1 MNDDIGH
8 EMNHDD
14 LDFGDDA
21 DVVLPSDPAFDAW
34 LAKAA
39 PALNAPPA
47 TPRLQMWDA
56 IAAAQETSAAASR
69 DEIPG
74 VRPFRRAR
82 LIWPAAI
89 AAALLVGVG
98 IDRYA
103 LRSAPEPSRIAGAP
117 TGHAPTTVASAQPS
131 TANTDTTS
139 APSTTSTAETKP
151 TRVAVVK
158 SSTPSTRTEST
169 SPSVNDPAHLY
180 RLAAVQTLGQA
191 EALLTAYRA
200 SDRTGPNAIASRQ
213 LGLWGRDVLSSTRL
227 LLDSPAGSDPQ
238 LRPLLNDLELVLVQ
252 IIQLSGTPLG
262 ESDRALIDR
271 AMREHDLLQRI
282 RTAVPA
288 GVAGTASEE

>member
-1 MNDDIGH
+1 MNDDIGP
-8 EMNHDD
+8 EKNRDG

-21 DVVLPSDPAFDAW
+21 DVLLPSDPEFDAW
-34 LAKAA
+34 LVKAA

-89 AAALLVGVG
+89 AAALLIGVGV
-98 IDRYA
+98 DRYA
-103 LRSAPEPSRIAGAP
+103 LRSAHEPSRIGSASVP
-117 TGHAPTTVASAQPS
+117 IHTEIASAPS
-131 TANTDTTS
+131 AASTDTTS
-139 APSTTSTAETKP
+139 APSATSAASAKP

-169 SPSVNDPAHLY
+169 SPSANDPAHLY